1 MNDEDEDEGMKY
13 TTNKKKR
20 AMIHSDFY
28 KF

>member
-1 MNDEDEDEGMKY
+1 MNNDDEDEGMKY

-20 AMIHSDFY
+20 AMDHSDFY